1 MQQRSPVSDKAL
13 APGRASSIR
22 SRRKRSRLAAW
33 SLLAVCLLAGSVSA
47 QTAAEIPLSQP
58 QNLGDLKQQARAY
71 QRSGAYARGLAAVA
85 AAAQTYV
92 EKRAGQ
98 VKRPALV
105 LDIDETALT
114 NWLQLEANDFGYI
127 ANGPCRMPKGP
138 CGVRAWELLGRA
150 KPIEPTLKLF
160 NAAKTRDVAVFF
172 ITGRDEDERAATERN
187 LRAAGYHGWAAV
199 IMRPTGAHTASAADF
214 KAPQRARIAAKGY
227 TIIANVGDQPSDLA
241 GGHAERTFLLPNPFY
256 RIH

>member
-1 MQQRSPVSDKAL
+1 MPRIPAL
-13 APGRASSIR
+13 HLPGSGHKPRRLGAAAKLWAPAFVAAFM
-22 SRRKRSRLAAW
+22 LAASPW
-33 SLLAVCLLAGSVSA
+33 A
-47 QTAAEIPLSQP
+47 QAASDIATSQP
-58 QNLGDLKQQARAY
+58 PNLGDLKQQARAY

-85 AAAQTYV
+85 AAAQAYV

-127 ANGPCRMPKGP
+127 VNGPCRMPKGP

-150 KPIEPTLKLF
+150 KPIAPTLKLF
-160 NAAKTRDVAVFF
+160 NAAKTRGVAVFF
-172 ITGRDEDERAATERN
+172 ITGRDETERAATERN

-214 KAPQRARIAAKGY
+214 KAPQRTKIAAKGY

-241 GGHAERTFLLPNPFY
+241 GGYAERTFLLPNPFY